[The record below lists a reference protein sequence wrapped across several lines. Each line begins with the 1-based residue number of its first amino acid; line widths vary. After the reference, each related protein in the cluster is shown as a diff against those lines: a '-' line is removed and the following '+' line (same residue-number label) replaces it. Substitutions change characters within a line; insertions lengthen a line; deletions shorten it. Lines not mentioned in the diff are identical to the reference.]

1 MISLYVESKNY
12 NELVN
17 ITKKK
22 QTHRYRGKTYGYQRG
37 ERGKEGQ
44 IRSIGLTDTNYCI

>member
-1 MISLYVESKNY
+1 MESKKY

-22 QTHRYRGKTYGYQRG
+22 QTHRFGEQTSGYQWG
-37 ERGKEGQ
+37 ERGELGVGRWEMQ
-44 IRSIGLTDTNYCI
+44 ITGRKMD